1 MAEGPDSIE
10 VEAAEEREPPGR
22 IPGPQLVEHLGQ
34 VVPPS
39 PPAHHRRAIADHHKS
54 SARQIL
60 SQTGILRRNLLTA
73 CGEEE
78 HRETLWRIGQWNI
91 LPCMNHY
98 RTQDFANV
106 LRRRGRGPPQHHS
119 DKPFLLLAQL
129 IGGHPGRRF
138 TLRSRRCWIPGLYHE
153 FPLAIH

>member
-10 VEAAEEREPPGR
+10 VETAEEQVSLGR
-22 IPGPQLVEHLGQ
+22 IPDPQLSEHLGQ

-39 PPAHHRRAIADHHKS
+39 PPAHHRRAVADHHKS

-73 CGEEE
+73 RGEED
-78 HRETLWRIGQWNI
+78 HRETPWRIGQWDT

-98 RTQDFANV
+98 RSQDFGYV
-106 LRRRGRGPPQHHS
+106 LRRRGRGPPQHH
-119 DKPFLLLAQL
+119 P
-129 IGGHPGRRF
+129 
-138 TLRSRRCWIPGLYHE
+138 
-153 FPLAIH
+153 